1 MHFNLKDYLKISF
14 LYTFAAS
21 FPALLQIF
29 VLPLIEGEGKLNAI
43 DFSQMAIAESIT
55 TLVGTFILFSMTG
68 AISRFFYDYLDD
80 ATGLNK
86 LFSSIIVGILFRG
99 LILIGLA
106 MLVGDYLVSFFSQSQ
121 LHDFSSYGYGS
132 IVIGINR
139 AIIVSAA
146 TLYRNQKLVSRFIWV
161 NILLAIV
168 RTVGQL
174 VGIFYFD
181 MSFVGYVNGAAIGG
195 GLISLGVVAYTFKT
209 CGIQFV
215 PTLMRPVLFFAFPLF
230 FFELVKWGVMFA
242 DRMFLES
249 SPEQLGIYD
258 NAQRFA
264 AGIYII
270 FQGLYG
276 AVQPDFFRYLK
287 LGVET
292 TISDLRRLTNIYL
305 LQAQLAALGLVIPV
319 IAYIYLFFETTL
331 ATSGTLV
338 AIIFSQY
345 IITALNTIFSMPI
358 IFFKR
363 TDIFLYINLAVLT
376 VSLTINYFLIPL
388 YGYYG
393 AIVASY
399 TANLGQ
405 LALFVYFQN
414 RIIKIKWNYNK
425 TILVPLLIVACAI
438 MAEFLKIGLGLN
450 YMIVAMGYVLV
461 SMAIIGILYRNETKH
476 FIVKYLK
483 LKI

>member
-29 VLPLIEGEGKLNAI
+29 VLPLIEGPGKLNAI

-68 AISRFFYDYLDD
+68 AISRFFYDYLDNPM
-80 ATGLNK
+80 GLNK
-86 LFSSIIVGILFRG
+86 LFSSILFGILFRG

-106 MLVGDYLVSFFSQSQ
+106 LLVGDYLVSFFSQSQ

-132 IVIGINR
+132 IAIGINR
-139 AIIVSAA
+139 AIIVTAA
-146 TLYRNQKLVSRFIWV
+146 TLYRNQKFIARFIWV
-161 NILLAIV
+161 NVLLAVV
-168 RTVGQL
+168 RTTGQL
-174 VGIFYFD
+174 IGIFYFD
-181 MSFVGYVNGAAIGG
+181 MSFIGYVNGSAIGG
-195 GLISLGVVAYTFKT
+195 GIVSLGVVIYTFKT
-209 CGIQFV
+209 CGFRISL
-215 PTLMRPVLFFAFPLF
+215 THMRPVLVFAFPLF
-230 FFELVKWGVMFA
+230 VFELVKWGVMFA

-264 AGIYII
+264 SGIYII

-287 LGVET
+287 TGVDT
-292 TISDLRRLTNIYL
+292 SISDLRRLTNVYL
-305 LQAQLAALGLVIPV
+305 LQSQLAVLGLVVPV
-319 IAYIYLFFETTL
+319 ITYIYFFFETTL

-345 IITALNTIFSMPI
+345 IISALNTIFSMPI

-363 TDIFLYINLAVLT
+363 TDIFLYINLAVLAI
-376 VSLTINYFLIPL
+376 SLTINYFLIPL

-393 AIVASY
+393 AIISSY

-405 LALFVYFQN
+405 LALFVLIQN
-414 RIIKIKWNYNK
+414 RIMKIQWNYQK
-425 TILVPLLIVACAI
+425 TLLVPLLIVGCAI
-438 MAEFLKIGLGLN
+438 VAEILKIGFGLN
-450 YMIVAMGYVLV
+450 YMVVALGYVLV
-461 SMAIIGILYRNETKH
+461 SLGIIGVLYRIEAKH
-476 FIVKYLK
+476 FAQKYIKLK
-483 LKI
+483 L